1 MDLAPGDD
9 RLVEHLPDREDPAA
23 AVSDADLTILV
34 QNHKEYDVDALA
46 GAARRFFDTRG
57 VVSDGERVSRL

>member
-1 MDLAPGDD
+1 
-9 RLVEHLPDREDPAA
+9 EDPAA